1 MSSANDA
8 QPIAPVAS
16 KRSILI
22 GRGGTARIVFWAT
35 VAAAIPL
42 SQLLDMGTN
51 TLSELLISLLLG
63 GVVMIGTLVDFTR
76 DSNDHSYHRVDIDE
90 AAPRVDTGRE
100 VEGAAS
106 SAGKEPVSSVAKEP
120 ASGITEE
127 PASSTGKGA
136 APNAGKKP
144 APNTGKGAAPSADG

>member
-8 QPIAPVAS
+8 QPIAPVDS

-22 GRGGTARIVFWAT
+22 GRGGTARVVFWAT

-106 SAGKEPVSSVAKEP
+106 STEKEPVSSVAKEP

-127 PASSTGKGA
+127 PTSSAAKQPASS
-136 APNAGKKP
+136 
-144 APNTGKGAAPSADG
+144 TGKGAAPSADG